1 MKDVMIKADKL
12 SKTFRI
18 PHEKRDSLKKSFVNL
33 LKKKTYTENCVL
45 RDISFEVYS
54 GEFYGI
60 IGRNG
65 SGKSTLLKILAG
77 IYTYDSGELEIN
89 GSVSPFLELGVGFN
103 PDLTGRENVYLN
115 GAILGLSQKEIDSK
129 YDEIVEFSELSEFM
143 DQRLRNYSSGM
154 QVRLAFA
161 VAIHAHAPIILLDE
175 VLAVGDLAFQEK
187 CSKIFIDMKKEGK
200 TIVFVSH
207 DMYSMERFCDR
218 ILLIEAGRVVDVDV
232 PKKIIPKFKKILG
245 V

>member
-1 MKDVMIKADKL
+1 MKNVMISAKDI

-18 PHEKRDSLKKSFVNL
+18 PHEKRDSLKKNFVNFM
-33 LKKKTYTENCVL
+33 KKKTFSENRVL
-45 RDISFEVYS
+45 QNVSFDIYE
-54 GEFYGI
+54 GEFFGI

-77 IYTYDSGELEIN
+77 IYTYDTGTLEIH

-115 GAILGLSQKEIDSK
+115 GAILGLTKKEIDEK
-129 YDEIVEFSELSEFM
+129 YEEMVNFSELSEFM

-187 CSKIFIDMKKEGK
+187 CFHIFNDMKKEGK

-207 DMYSMERFCDR
+207 DMFSMARFCDR
-218 ILLIEAGRVVDVDV
+218 ILLIEAGLVVDTDV
-232 PKKIIPKFKKILG
+232 PDKIIPQFKKILG
-245 V
+245 L